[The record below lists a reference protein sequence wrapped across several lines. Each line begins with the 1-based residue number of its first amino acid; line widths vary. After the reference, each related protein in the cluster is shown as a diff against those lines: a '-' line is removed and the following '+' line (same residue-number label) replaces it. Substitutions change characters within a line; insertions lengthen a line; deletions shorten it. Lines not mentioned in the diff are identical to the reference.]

1 MPVGM
6 LIDTT
11 KCILCLRCEN
21 ECHAFYGLKNKR
33 LNGTDDKPALDA
45 NHYVVVQKYEVP
57 TPNGTKVI
65 GVSKRCL
72 HCFSPACVSVCP
84 VGALHKTP
92 EGPVIWEEG
101 RCIGCR
107 YCQNACPFEIPKFEF
122 DVAWPKIQ
130 KCIFCHD
137 QRIVK
142 GLNPVCADVCPTQAI
157 RFGERADLVAIAHQR
172 IADNPDIYFDHV
184 FGEEEVGGTLKMYI
198 GSVDMLKLGFPKT
211 ETEMYPNFTHEFLS
225 KIPVEVASLA
235 FFLGAV
241 YTFRSR
247 RMAAANKDNSHTEKR
262 G

>member
-21 ECHAFYGLKNKR
+21 ECHNFYGLKNKR
-33 LNGTDDKPALDA
+33 LEGSSEKPELDA
-45 NHYVVVQKYEVP
+45 YHYVVVKSYEVP

-92 EGPVIWEEG
+92 EGAVIWDEG

-107 YCQNACPFEIPKFEF
+107 YCQNACPFEIPKFEW

-130 KCIFCHD
+130 KCIFCLER
-137 QRIVK
+137 RIRN
-142 GLNPVCADVCPTQAI
+142 GQNPVCSDVCPTQAI
-157 RFGERADLVAIAHQR
+157 RFGDRADLVAEAHKR
-172 IADNPDIYFDHV
+172 IAENPDVYFDHV
-184 FGEEEVGGTLKMYI
+184 YGETEVGGTFKMYI
-198 GSVDMLKLGFPKT
+198 GAVDMRELGFPET

-225 KIPVEVASLA
+225 KIPVEIASLA
-235 FFLGAV
+235 LVLGGI

-247 RMAAANKDNSHTEKR
+247 RMAAAGQDNSHNEKR